1 MILYFRKMLL
11 ITWISLGPCFV
22 FCLSNFFPDSTS
34 CFQFPTKKEMLV
46 LCDTCNVV
54 ELLLSY
60 DNIYYVKFLANT
72 LFTFFLH
79 WRTVDVKRNN
89 CIFKNELG
97 FQVLHNSLFQ
107 LCLGIFF
114 FTWKHNMHFILNI
127 LMNSSVRDESL
138 WRDWQ
143 AVNFE
148 N

>member
-1 MILYFRKMLL
+1 MNIFRAL
-11 ITWISLGPCFV
+11 
-22 FCLSNFFPDSTS
+22 FCVLFIEFFFSESTS

-114 FTWKHNMHFILNI
+114 FYLKTQHAFHFEYTHEQQCTGWISLER
-127 LMNSSVRDESL
+127 LTSS
-138 WRDWQ
+138 
-143 AVNFE
+143 
-148 N
+148 